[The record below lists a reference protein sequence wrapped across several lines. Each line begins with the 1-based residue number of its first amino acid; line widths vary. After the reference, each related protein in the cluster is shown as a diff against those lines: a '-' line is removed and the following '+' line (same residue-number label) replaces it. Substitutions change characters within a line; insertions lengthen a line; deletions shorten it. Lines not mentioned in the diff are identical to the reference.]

1 MKASVNDIADSGY
14 RVLMKG
20 APEIVFN
27 RLQYMFQYFYVYFN
41 QSKSFFTTLIKCE
54 KKNA

>member
-27 RLQYMFQYFYVYFN
+27 RLQYMFKYVYVYFN
-41 QSKSFFTTLIKCE
+41 QSKSFFATLIKF
-54 KKNA
+54 